1 MKIIEEKQFDY
12 IENKIFKNLSKRD
25 KDNLRK
31 YRNTYKLYKD
41 NNNKLKALK
50 DEINKRKKKKN
61 KYLKNLTKKNKEL
74 GHLKKSYQ
82 FTCSISKLKKKG
94 DYYIFTISRRQY
106 HNKTGS
112 LGSSKNIKKQLLNC
126 IFYKNDE
133 YKKNQIK
140 KDWKLFLDKEI
151 SDFKS
156 KLSLLIRDLIM
167 KDVTLKRVSLNSTSL
182 FPLTRKD
189 YPRLNE
195 NIVNIPKIVTN
206 KMRWE
211 LGHLGYS
218 KDDIRYM
225 TPKEA
230 WKLINQNISKHP

>member
-1 MKIIEEKQFDY
+1 MKIIEERQFDY
-12 IENKIFKNLSKRD
+12 IQKKIFKNLSQRD
-25 KDNLRK
+25 KDNLCK
-31 YRNTYKLYKD
+31 YRSIYRWYKH
-41 NNNKLKALK
+41 NNDIIKSLEN
-50 DEINKRKKKKN
+50 EINKRKKKKK
-61 KYLKNLTKKNKEL
+61 KYLKNLTKKNNEL
-74 GHLKKSYQ
+74 EHLRKNYK
-82 FTCSISKLKKKG
+82 FTCSVSKLKKKG

-112 LGSSKNIKKQLLNC
+112 LGSSENIKKQLLNC
-126 IFYKNDE
+126 IFYKHDE
-133 YKKNQIK
+133 DKKNQIK

-151 SDFKS
+151 SDYKS

-195 NIVNIPKIVTN
+195 NIVSIPKIVTN

-218 KDDIRYM
+218 KDEIRYM

-230 WKLINQNISKHP
+230 WKLINQNISKHL